1 MMRMATAV
9 VGVWMHLPSPLQIKD
24 IMLITGVVNLE
35 VVNLEM

>member
-9 VGVWMHLPSPLQIKD
+9 VGVWMHLHSPLQIKD
-24 IMLITGVVNLE
+24 IMLTTGVAVQE